1 MLFSFLHTFTYPTVL
16 KLSMNTWA
24 FCISLSNNITTSKN
38 VSCKNN
44 NLGCLSLIDGV
55 RFHAKM
61 FFQTPSNPCL
71 YHQNHYKMSLKNIY
85 CSFVIKHCML
95 STNFC
100 EISPLPDPKNQ
111 MAGEERDTLSI
122 LIGKAVKYEFMCP

>member
-1 MLFSFLHTFTYPTVL
+1 MLWV
-16 KLSMNTWA
+16 
-24 FCISLSNNITTSKN
+24 
-38 VSCKNN
+38 
-44 NLGCLSLIDGV
+44 
-55 RFHAKM
+55 
-61 FFQTPSNPCL
+61 FFSNPSGPCF
-71 YHQNHYKMSLKNIY
+71 YHHHHYKI
-85 CSFVIKHCML
+85 SFKKHILQFRHYML